1 MCVLSAGS
9 TSRRCFNTAR
19 WSCRTPVPAPSSAP
33 WRTALPQLCLPQAA
47 DQFRNVEGG
56 LRSGAALT
64 LAPDEA
70 RPDAIV
76 ASVNRLLE
84 DHAFRHNAEL
94 VAAEIAGMPS
104 PSDVVQVLTDL

>member
-1 MCVLSAGS
+1 MVAGVLNSLIRPLLVVVSHAGS
-9 TSRRCFNTAR
+9 GTFLGAL
-19 WSCRTPVPAPSSAP
+19 AHG
-33 WRTALPQLCLPQAA
+33 LPQLCLPQAA
-47 DQFRNVEGG
+47 DQFRNAEGG